1 MALKVYTRYTDRAVR
16 LESHISRRSVDV
28 SLIFKA
34 PDAEKRMSFVLNV
47 SGMSESETGHA
58 ARE

>member
-1 MALKVYTRYTDRAVR
+1 MALKVYTRDMNRAVR
-16 LESHISRRSVDV
+16 LESHISGRSVDV

-34 PDAEKRMSFVLNV
+34 PDAEKRMMVMLNV

-58 ARE
+58 ARV

>member
-1 MALKVYTRYTDRAVR
+1 MALKVYTRDTDRAVR
-16 LESHISRRSVDV
+16 LESHISVDV

-47 SGMSESETGHA
+47 SGMNESETGHA